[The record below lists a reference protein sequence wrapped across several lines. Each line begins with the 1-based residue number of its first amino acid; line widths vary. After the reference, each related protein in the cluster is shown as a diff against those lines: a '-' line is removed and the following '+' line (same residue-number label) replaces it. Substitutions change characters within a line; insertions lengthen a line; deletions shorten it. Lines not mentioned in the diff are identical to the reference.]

1 VGFSYKVFIIRDK
14 LKKTITDINNEHLGQ
29 KNISGNLRI
38 SIQESSGGLG
48 IIAENMLS
56 VKNKTN
62 IQKDSVMQTADSVEG
77 IVNHIHY
84 LEGAVD
90 IQAETIAQS
99 SGLIEQMVGGI
110 NEVRAVVRRADET
123 TENLSKSSDASHKML
138 KILTEEIK
146 SMRNG
151 IKTMDSMFAEVTDMQ
166 ASLYLPKPNLPFLRQ
181 AYKVVQSLAA

>member
-1 VGFSYKVFIIRDK
+1 
-14 LKKTITDINNEHLGQ
+14 
-29 KNISGNLRI
+29 
-38 SIQESSGGLG
+38 
-48 IIAENMLS
+48 MLS

-62 IQKDSVMQTADSVEG
+62 IQKDSVTQTADSVEG

-138 KILTEEIK
+138 IGGNKKHEK
-146 SMRNG
+146 RHQNHGQHVCRSN
-151 IKTMDSMFAEVTDMQ
+151 
-166 ASLYLPKPNLPFLRQ
+166 
-181 AYKVVQSLAA
+181 